1 MVYRIKD
8 IIESNIQH
16 MRPIDY
22 NKGLLDAKN
31 KVIDAIR
38 GNKISLVQGPP
49 GTGKTTVY
57 EQSINDFFD
66 NIGNDMV
73 LLYIAPTNQ
82 LVADMLKRIASIY
95 YNKGKQKEDIKK
107 ELRVYGSQFD
117 YDLYEKLAHPIDK
130 EVRLIL
136 TTSYQRPYFRD
147 IKNVCILIDEASKSP
162 LHQPFI
168 TMTNSIIAEVG
179 RSELQSISVIG
190 DPKQAISLDSSYK
203 GKGKE
208 LLIMNTLIKGLLH
221 NKDIDVNDNDDLTE
235 LARQYLLD
243 EFKFLSTTYRMPS
256 PTEEP
261 ISTAYYGGLLVA
273 KDSVD
278 KRVKELWDNNKAS
291 QLCNVNENFKK
302 TIDILEDTLTTSRG
316 MIYVK
321 VKDSYYDNSD
331 EGFNYAEKRGIV
343 GVYLAASL
351 STITDKRTAV
361 ITAYTDQWQ
370 QMKLY
375 FQRHIYP
382 LINTINPKIQEQISF
397 STIDK
402 QIGSEEDIVV
412 CILGKEYSTP
422 DNPTRYYQEPEL
434 LNVQLTRHKRVLC
447 IIGDLSRLRRK
458 ANELDSIERTTRYK
472 ELATTAEEILK
483 QAGFDISGRRA
494 HRTHRNGEC
503 VYHEWK

>member
-1 MVYRIKD
+1 MVYRVKD
-8 IIESNIQH
+8 IIESNLQH
-16 MRPIDY
+16 SRLIDY
-22 NKGLLDAKN
+22 NEDLLDAKN

-49 GTGKTTVY
+49 GTGKTTVF

-66 NIGNDMV
+66 NITNDMV

-107 ELRVYGSQFD
+107 ELRIYGSQFD
-117 YDLYEKLAHPIDK
+117 YNTYENLAGTIDK
-130 EVRLIL
+130 EVKIIL
-136 TTSYQRPYFRD
+136 TTPYQRPYFRN

-168 TMTNSIIAEVG
+168 TMTNSLIAKVG
-179 RSELQSISVIG
+179 RSELQSISIIG

-203 GKGKE
+203 GKGKD

-221 NKDIDVNDNDDLTE
+221 EKGITVNDNDDLTKR
-235 LARQYLLD
+235 ARESLSD
-243 EFKFLSTTYRMPS
+243 EFRFLSTTYRMPY

-261 ISTAYYGGLLVA
+261 ISVAYYDRLLKA

-278 KRVKELWDNNKAS
+278 KRVEGLWDTNKAS
-291 QLCNVNENFKK
+291 ELYNINKNFEYA
-302 TIDILEDTLTTSRG
+302 IGILENTLTTSRG
-316 MIYVK
+316 MIYVE
-321 VKDSYYDNSD
+321 VKDSYSDNS
-331 EGFNYAEKRGIV
+331 EGFNYATERGIV
-343 GVYLAASL
+343 GVYLATCL
-351 STITDKRTAV
+351 STITNKRTAV

-375 FQRHIYP
+375 FQKHIYP
-382 LINTINPKIQEQISF
+382 LINSINPKIKEQISF

-402 QIGSEEDIVV
+402 QIGSEEDIVI
-412 CILGKEYSTP
+412 CILGKEYSTE
-422 DNPTRYYQEPEL
+422 DSPTRYYQEPEL

-447 IIGDLSRLRRK
+447 VIGDLSKLRNK
-458 ANELDSIERTTRYK
+458 ANELNSRKRTTKYK
-472 ELATTAEEILK
+472 ELAITAEEILK
-483 QAGFDISGRRA
+483 LAGFEILGRRA
-494 HRTHRNGEC
+494 HHAHNSADC
-503 VYHEWK
+503 VYYKWK